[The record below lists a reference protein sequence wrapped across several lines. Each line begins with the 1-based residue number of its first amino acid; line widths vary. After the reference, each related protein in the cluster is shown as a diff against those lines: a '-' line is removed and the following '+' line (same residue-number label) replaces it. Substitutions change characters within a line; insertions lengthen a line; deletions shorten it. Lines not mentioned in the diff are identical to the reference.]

1 MPALAKSR
9 KLHVLFLMGLLLILG
24 SAAPTFAQ
32 DVIVEP
38 MPIICCGVA
47 TNPDWL
53 SIDYHRV
60 NVTID
65 EQIANTLVEM
75 QFTNHGEMLAEGT
88 FMFPLPQGATVERL
102 TMYVDGMAIDA
113 KILPAA
119 EARAIYD
126 EIVRQYRDPAL
137 LEYVGQDLLQANVFP
152 IAPGDSR
159 KIDISYDQLL
169 EIDNGLLHYVYP
181 MHADGNAS
189 RYINQMN
196 IRVDVHDDN
205 AISNVYSPS
214 HRIAISRP
222 DDNSFTVGF
231 EQSGFVPGED
241 FSLYYGLR
249 QETIDINLLTYRESA
264 NEDGFFML
272 MMQPPLNADD
282 SVIQPKDVVIVLDQS
297 GSMGGTKWEQA
308 REAAKYVLRN
318 LNSQDRFNVISFST
332 GWRVYARELL
342 PASESES
349 AISWVNTLYAEGGT
363 DINGALETALSFTQE
378 RPMTILFM
386 TDGLATEGITETS
399 AILANLE
406 QEASPNARIFT
417 FGVGDDVDTFLL
429 DALVRDFRGTGSYV
443 RPTERI
449 DEEVASLYNK
459 ISAPVMNDI
468 ALQIDGITTELLYP
482 QQLPDLFAGEQVTII
497 GRYRGD
503 TNGATIT
510 LTGTVNGQQQTV
522 QLANAAFPGRAG
534 GDSFL
539 GRLWATRR
547 IGDLL
552 NSIRLNGESD
562 ELVDSVVNLSI
573 RYGIITPYTSFL
585 IEEDDILSEQGR
597 RQAMDSFEEEAG
609 ELARNSTGASAV
621 DAADAALDLQSANAP
636 ASVVMSPTPAPTMS
650 AAGTVGMGG
659 AMTETAQEPGVLG
672 YDADDGEGFFRPANP
687 VQTIAGKTFLWQDGI
702 WTDTTFNPDT
712 METVD
717 ITFLSD
723 EYFDLLIQFP
733 DAGQYLALGDQVIV
747 VLDGTAYQI
756 VPEATE

>member
-1 MPALAKSR
+1 
-9 KLHVLFLMGLLLILG
+9 
-24 SAAPTFAQ
+24 
-32 DVIVEP
+32 
-38 MPIICCGVA
+38 
-47 TNPDWL
+47 
-53 SIDYHRV
+53 
-60 NVTID
+60 
-65 EQIANTLVEM
+65 
-75 QFTNHGEMLAEGT
+75 
-88 FMFPLPQGATVERL
+88 MFPLPQGATVERL
-102 TMYVDGMAIDA
+102 TMYVDGVAIDA
-113 KILPAA
+113 KILPAD
-119 EARAIYD
+119 EARQIYD

-152 IAPGDSR
+152 IPPGDSR

-181 MHADGNAS
+181 MHADGNNS

-196 IRVDVHDDN
+196 IRVTAHDDN

-231 EQSGFVPGED
+231 EQSGFIPGED

-249 QETIDINLLTYRESA
+249 QDSIDLNLLSYRESA
-264 NEDGFFML
+264 TDDGFFML
-272 MMQPPLNADD
+272 MMQPPLTADE
-282 SVIQPKDVVIVLDQS
+282 SSIQPKDVVIVLDQS

-308 REAAKYVLRN
+308 REATNYVLRN

-332 GWRVYARELL
+332 GWRVYSRELL
-342 PASESES
+342 PASDRDA

-363 DINGALETALSFTQE
+363 DINGALETALGFTQE

-406 QEASPNARIFT
+406 AKASSNARIFT

-449 DEEVASLYNK
+449 DEEVASLYTK
-459 ISAPVMNDI
+459 ISAPVMTDI
-468 ALQIDGITTELLYP
+468 ALSIDGVTTELVYP
-482 QQLPDLFAGEQVTII
+482 QQLPDLFAGEQVTLI

-503 TNGATIT
+503 ASNANIT
-510 LTGTVNGQQQTV
+510 LTGMVNGQQQTI
-522 QLANAAFPGRAG
+522 QLADPEFRSNAG

-597 RQAMDSFEEEAG
+597 RQALDSFEEEAG

-621 DAADAALDLQSANAP
+621 DAADTTLDLQSANAP
-636 ASVVMSPTPAPTMS
+636 APVSIQATPAPTMNAMS
-650 AAGTVGMGG
+650 TNDGAVGMGG
-659 AMTETAQEPGVLG
+659 GASEPEEPGMLG
-672 YDADDGEGFFRPANP
+672 YDADDGEGTFRPANP
-687 VQTIAGKTFLWQDGI
+687 VQTVAGKTFLWQDGV
-702 WTDTTFNPDT
+702 WTDTTFNPDS

-717 ITFLSD
+717 VTFLSD
-723 EYFDLLIQFP
+723 AYFDLLAQFP
-733 DAGQYLALGDQVIV
+733 DAGQYLALGEQVIV